1 MRLTTDQA
9 RALLLDYCAGLLP
22 AAEVAQVEQA
32 LLADGALAEEAQR
45 LRDVLGAAKRSDAL
59 EWTAERSSANFAA
72 VAAALSSS
80 GQFEADGWTAPAP
93 EPTVAELGPA
103 MKRGRSAR
111 RRSAWGWLAAAAA
124 LLIGLSANS
133 WMGVDAPVAD
143 TSSTLA
149 AAPAAPAAPQAQ
161 ATKVAPRVDAW
172 ASLARDGSRPAGF
185 PGSIFA
191 GSDADWRAQQE
202 HDWTV
207 YLAGGA
213 LLVEW
218 MPAGEEHLIV
228 RTPSESIEVTGT
240 VFAIEVTREATEVSV
255 VEGSVV
261 VSRTE
266 GPRAGERSVV
276 ERGGRWRSDAGSS
289 AISGAVSTAAGLRVD
304 LTAHRS
310 WMATR
315 GLKRA
320 EGAVAPRPA
329 AHRSKP
335 ATAAVLALPAAP
347 APTLDGLADAAVARG
362 DHAGAAAL
370 LEQWVVKAPAPS
382 TRRAAKLD
390 LARIYLYEL
399 RQPEKAASHLRDLI
413 EAAPSDLLAA
423 TLQSELCSLHLP
435 KDAPRCGVK

>member
-9 RALLLDYCAGLLP
+9 RALLLDYCAGLLQ
-22 AAEVAQVEQA
+22 AAEVTQVEQA
-32 LLADGALAEEAQR
+32 LLDHAGLAEEAQR
-45 LRDVLGAAKRSDAL
+45 LRDVLGAAQRSDAL
-59 EWTAERSSANFAA
+59 EWTAERSTANFAA

-80 GQFEADGWTAPAP
+80 GQLDADVWTAPAP
-93 EPTVAELGPA
+93 EPPVAELGA
-103 MKRGRSAR
+103 VSERGPSLR
-111 RRSAWGWLAAAAA
+111 RLSAWGLLAAAAA
-124 LLIGLSANS
+124 LLIGLSATG
-133 WMGVDAPVAD
+133 WMRDDATVAVA
-143 TSSTLA
+143 SSTLVP
-149 AAPAAPAAPQAQ
+149 APALPGAKAV
-161 ATKVAPRVDAW
+161 KVAPRVDVW
-172 ASLARDGSRPAGF
+172 ASLARDASRPAGF

-202 HDWTV
+202 HDWTL
-207 YLAGGA
+207 YLASGA

-228 RTPSESIEVTGT
+228 RTPGESIEVTGT

-266 GPRAGERSVV
+266 GSRSGERSVV
-276 ERGGRWRSDAGSS
+276 ERGGRWRSDAGAST
-289 AISGAVSTAAGLRVD
+289 ISGAVSTAAGLRVD
-304 LTAHRS
+304 LSAHRS
-310 WMATR
+310 WMAAHGR
-315 GLKRA
+315 KRA
-320 EGAVAPRPA
+320 ESTTVRKPA
-329 AHRSKP
+329 AHRPKP
-335 ATAAVLALPAAP
+335 VTVAVLGPPAAP
-347 APTLDGLADAAVARG
+347 EPTLDGLADAAVARG

-399 RQPEKAASHLRDLI
+399 RQPEKAAAHLRDLI

-423 TLQSELCSLHLP
+423 TLRSELCSLHLP